1 MRNALLVTSILLPIL
16 IVLAVIQRHY
26 GIESRPN
33 SKIKV
38 QSEKVVVVPQ
48 HPALIDK
55 VNAKNAKIRNF
66 VCQDFDVKLWQNG
79 IRLRLSASL
88 YYEKDKNFRMI
99 LRSLFGKECDIGSN
113 KDQFWFWSK
122 RMDPSS
128 LFYANHEDYHKTRL
142 RTPFNPIYIMDSL
155 GLSQIDVNN
164 KIIEQDDKY
173 VVVENLKNTIGQPIV
188 KLTFVNKKT
197 EKISGF
203 TISDVNGKVLASG
216 EVMEWDGDKPKQIL
230 FVWAEENISLL
241 LEFKNSEVN
250 LDIDKKYWAL
260 PPIEPKVDMS
270 KELAAGI
277 MIH

>member
-1 MRNALLVTSILLPIL
+1 MRKALLVISILLPIL
-16 IVLAVIQRHY
+16 IALAVIQRHY

-33 SKIKV
+33 SKIKA
-38 QSEKVVVVPQ
+38 QSEKIVVVPA

-88 YYEKDKNFRMI
+88 YYEKDKKFRMM
-99 LRSLFGKECDIGSN
+99 LRSFFGKECDIGSN

-122 RMDPSS
+122 RMEPSA

-142 RTPFNPIYIMDSL
+142 RTPFNPLYIMDSL

-173 VVVENLKNTIGQPIV
+173 VVVENLKNTLDQPIV

-203 TISDVNGKVLASG
+203 TISDMNGKVLASG

-250 LDIDKKYWAL
+250 LDIDKKYWEL
-260 PPIEPKVDMS
+260 PLIVPKVDMS